1 MLTFLS
7 NHNQKISE
15 KKRYFLEM
23 VFIWVY
29 LIIPYIDAI
38 YITPVM
44 KDSRTILELQCHND
58 PKNCW
63 IQVKDKR
70 HE

>member
-7 NHNQKISE
+7 NPNQKISE

-23 VFIWVY
+23 VFIWLY

-38 YITPVM
+38 YITPNA
-44 KDSRTILELQCHND
+44 KDSGALMEAQCQAE

-63 IQVKDKR
+63 KIGRAHV
-70 HE
+70 